1 MLHMS
6 TDEVMQWKNSLTKS
20 TLEDI
25 QELGSEVASGMKK
38 NDEQAAIKMAL
49 ELAESLDSMM
59 GEILDRIEV
68 DQVPEP
74 DSRGDKIPGTPY
86 YENSTPGIVTLCQDF
101 YKVIAK
107 VKFTLEP
114 GGPPGSGNKLAECTV
129 ESFPKL
135 NEMLQQAT
143 TTLLRKAWKKIR
155 DCADEPQQ
163 PANYQVVSATYLD
176 LKNIKQALTNLCDYT
191 LDPAS
196 FLRRAANS
204 EPTEGDPVST
214 DTPPGPSPQALPAA
228 KCWKKKP
235 TLRTWP
241 ERYIRLM
248 ENPGDDSVGL
258 YVFEDE
264 ASGIMGDFSKAR
276 AT

>member
-6 TDEVMQWKNSLTKS
+6 TDEVVQWKNSLTKS

-38 NDEQAAIKMAL
+38 HDEQAAIKMAL

-114 GGPPGSGNKLAECTV
+114 GGPQGNKLAECTV

-196 FLRRAANS
+196 FLQRAANS